1 MILELLFCLVLVLYL
16 KWIFISMMYICE
28 ALNVFYIHHK
38 TNVLCKMM
46 AVPYHVI
53 EYMLRYGGSRFVM
66 FNIAEIPSVHFRRLL
81 YKGLGAQIEKNVI
94 MHFRTEIRGTYKLKR
109 GQ

>member
-53 EYMLRYGGSRFVM
+53 EY
-66 FNIAEIPSVHFRRLL
+66 IC
-81 YKGLGAQIEKNVI
+81 
-94 MHFRTEIRGTYKLKR
+94 
-109 GQ
+109 

>member
-38 TNVLCKMM
+38 TNVFLQND
-46 AVPYHVI
+46 
-53 EYMLRYGGSRFVM
+53 GSTISC
-66 FNIAEIPSVHFRRLL
+66 N
-81 YKGLGAQIEKNVI
+81 
-94 MHFRTEIRGTYKLKR
+94 
-109 GQ
+109 

>member
-53 EYMLRYGGSRFVM
+53 EYMLRYGGSRFVILILQK
-66 FNIAEIPSVHFRRLL
+66 FLL
-81 YKGLGAQIEKNVI
+81 FIFDVYYTKVLV
-94 MHFRTEIRGTYKLKR
+94 LKSKKM
-109 GQ
+109 

>member
-66 FNIAEIPSVHFRRLL
+66 FILQKFLL
-81 YKGLGAQIEKNVI
+81 FIFDVYYTKVLV
-94 MHFRTEIRGTYKLKR
+94 LKSKKM
-109 GQ
+109 